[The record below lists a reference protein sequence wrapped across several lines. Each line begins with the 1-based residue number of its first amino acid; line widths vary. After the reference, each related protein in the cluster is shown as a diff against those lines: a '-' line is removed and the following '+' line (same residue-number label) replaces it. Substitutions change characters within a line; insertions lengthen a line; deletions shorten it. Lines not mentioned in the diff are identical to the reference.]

1 MSNIQFTQQLQWD
14 FYLKTSFR
22 IMLKKMI
29 SIPFIIPII
38 LICFAIYKWISQ
50 YYYAYSYR
58 FFLPYGLFFFYI
70 IVMYPWSVYR
80 NAKSNYE
87 SNAALNETLQFT
99 ISETH
104 LQIIGESFELKTEW
118 KNIPQIQLYQQA
130 LLFYA
135 SKTTAYFVDLNQVDA
150 LDKVYLL
157 ETLKTICRHSSIKT
171 NMK

>member
-1 MSNIQFTQQLQWD
+1 
-14 FYLKTSFR
+14 
-22 IMLKKMI
+22 MI
-29 SIPFIIPII
+29 SITFIIPII

-50 YYYAYSYR
+50 YYYEYSYR
-58 FFLPYGLFFFYI
+58 FFLPYGLLFFYI
-70 IVMYPWSVYR
+70 LVMYPWSVYR

-87 SNAALNETLQFT
+87 SNAALNEKLQFT

-118 KNIPQIQLYQQA
+118 KNIPQIQRYQHA

-150 LDKVYLL
+150 LDKVYLI

-171 NMK
+171 NIQ